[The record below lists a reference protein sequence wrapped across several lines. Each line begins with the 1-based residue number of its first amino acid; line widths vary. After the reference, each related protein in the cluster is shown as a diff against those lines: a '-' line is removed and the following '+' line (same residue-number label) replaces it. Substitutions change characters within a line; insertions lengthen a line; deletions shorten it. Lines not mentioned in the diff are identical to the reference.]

1 MELCLTPA
9 GTARPE
15 EVLAA
20 LGFSDLLEAGAV
32 MERSRLALV
41 DETPPPTAEGN
52 A

>member
-1 MELCLTPA
+1 MTLCLTPA

-20 LGFSDLLEAGAV
+20 LGLTDLLEAGAV
-32 MERSRLALV
+32 LERSRLELV
-41 DETPPPTAEGN
+41 DEIPPPLAEGN